1 MKIQIITPT
10 LETPGLRLAVEE
22 LLTYARFGV
31 ALESSFIETGFPSIE
46 SRYEEAVN
54 IPSTL
59 QRVQEAEELGF
70 DAIII
75 NCMADPG
82 LYAARELVDIPIVGV
97 GQTAFH
103 LAAMLGHRFSVI
115 PPLER
120 NESMTEEV
128 IARYGL
134 ESRLASVRA
143 ANIPVLDL
151 KHGEI
156 DLADILFHT
165 SVQAIEEDDAHV
177 IVLGCTGMAGIASQ
191 VGKHLATNNY
201 RVPVI
206 DPGIAALKLTE
217 ALVDMRISHSKRTYP
232 RPPAK
237 ELVGY

>member
-10 LETPGLRLAVEE
+10 LETPALRLAIEE
-22 LLTYARFGV
+22 VLPYARPGV
-31 ALESSFIETGFPSIE
+31 ELESSFIEKGFPSIE

-54 IPSTL
+54 VPGTL
-59 QRVQEAEELGF
+59 QRVREAEERDS

-82 LYAARELVDIPIVGV
+82 LYAARELVDIPVVGV

-103 LAAMLGHRFSVI
+103 LAAMLGHRFTVI

-128 IARYGL
+128 VARYGL

-151 KHGEI
+151 KQGEG
-156 DLADILFHT
+156 DLADILYHT
-165 SVQAIEEDDAHV
+165 SVQAIEEDGAHV

-191 VGKHLATNNY
+191 VGKRLAKDDY
-201 RVPVI
+201 HVPVI
-206 DPGIAALKLTE
+206 DPGIVALKLAE
-217 ALVDMRISHSKRTYP
+217 ALVDMKLSHSKRTYP
-232 RPPAK
+232 KPPDK